1 MDNRGSM
8 LCFSTSHEKIHK
20 FQLIVYHK
28 WCQYSGFGAT
38 CSARSC
44 NGVKTGKKYHINF
57 VVFQHQKYFT
67 FLLSTGSHILR
78 CKWRN
83 AV

>member
-8 LCFSTSHEKIHK
+8 LCFSTSHEKTHK

-28 WCQYSGFGAT
+28 WCQDSGFGTT

-44 NGVKTGKKYHINF
+44 NSVKTG
-57 VVFQHQKYFT
+57 QKMPLNHPGKNLRYEKGAT
-67 FLLSTGSHILR
+67 VRNSFLSGTE
-78 CKWRN
+78 
-83 AV
+83 